1 MYCVL
6 VLARA
11 STGPAGEDPAQY
23 KHVLNGLLQRGESI
37 AGRQAVCLGPVPWMG
52 EQVAGGPQQLY
63 SRLLLQLQGQ
73 VRQLVQVLSRLLDV
87 VAFWGN
93 VSASKLKRNT
103 VWILISVPLCKQVET
118 EFNLDSYQSL
128 CKQVETEYSLDSDHE
143 YPSLQAG
150 SNRIQAGF

>member
-11 STGPAGEDPAQY
+11 STGPAGEDLAQY
-23 KHVLNGLLQRGESI
+23 KHLNGLLQRGESI
-37 AGRQAVCLGPVPWMG
+37 ARRQAVCLGPVPWMG

-93 VSASKLKRNT
+93 VSASRLKQNS
-103 VWILISVPLCKQVET
+103 VWILINVPLCKQVET
-118 EFNLDSYQSL
+118 EF
-128 CKQVETEYSLDSDHE
+128 SLDSDQC
-143 YPSLQAG
+143 PSLQAG
-150 SNRIQAGF
+150 